1 MRGQPGRVRAR
12 RAAADAI
19 WVGRVP
25 VGVEP
30 DPALGLMLPEA
41 VQEPPDRD
49 HVVVLARLDLRLGPV
64 DRVNRR
70 SPRGQS
76 AENAVVDR
84 AVGLGEL
91 VPVDVTGKGTV
102 PPLGTLPGEG
112 ALHDGTSTTAEP

>member
-19 WVGRVP
+19 RVGRVP

-70 SPRGQS
+70 SPRGPS

-84 AVGLGEL
+84 AVRLGQL
-91 VPVDVTGKGTV
+91 VPVYGTGKCRA
-102 PPLGTLPGEG
+102 PPPA
-112 ALHDGTSTTAEP
+112 ALT